1 MLGMALALLA
11 CCAAHAQS
19 GRMDF
24 SAAEAPFTNA
34 AVIHGTRATR
44 EQCAATVNAVW
55 AQPVGES
62 GECIRYWH
70 AGLNGT
76 ANQRALFFFS
86 GDLLVGSTVFKGYEG
101 QTPARIQT
109 TIDAVPP
116 RLGVPYV
123 FVARPGTF
131 GSSGEHKQR
140 RRKAEALLMSAALD
154 EIKKRH
160 GLGDLVLAGLSGG
173 GHVVASLLGYRSDIV
188 CAVPTSS
195 VSSPKMRV
203 QLRGWTIDATG
214 YDDSYEPMNNLRKDA
229 MHPALRV
236 FVLGDP
242 ADANV
247 PWAVQTAL
255 AQRLRALGVQADVLT
270 AEATD
275 PDRHFILQSALLV
288 GAMCLQGRSTEQI
301 QQRAAEGLKG

>member
-1 MLGMALALLA
+1 MALGWGAQ
-11 CCAAHAQS
+11 AQS
-19 GRMDF
+19 GRIDF
-24 SAAEAPFTNA
+24 PAADAPFTNA
-34 AVIHGTRATR
+34 AVVHGTLATR
-44 EQCAATVNAVW
+44 AQCAGTANAVW
-55 AQPVGES
+55 AQPEGES

-70 AGLNGT
+70 AGLNNMT
-76 ANQRALFFFS
+76 NNRALFFFS
-86 GDLLVGSTVFKGYEG
+86 GDMLVGNTVFSGYEG
-101 QTPARIQT
+101 QTPARIQA
-109 TIDAVPP
+109 TIDAVPA

-123 FVARPGTF
+123 FVARPGTY

-140 RRKAEALLMSAALD
+140 RRRAEALLMSAALD

-160 GLGDLVLAGLSGG
+160 GLGELVLAGLSGG

-195 VSSPKMRV
+195 VSSPKMRM

-214 YDDSYEPMNNLRKDA
+214 YSDSYEPMDNLRKEA

-242 ADANV
+242 ADRNV
-247 PWAVQTAL
+247 PWTVQTAL
-255 AQRLRALGVQADVLT
+255 ADRLRMIGVQAHVLT

-288 GAMCLQGRSTEQI
+288 GSMCLLDRSTEQI
-301 QQRAAEGLKG
+301 QQRAAQGLKG